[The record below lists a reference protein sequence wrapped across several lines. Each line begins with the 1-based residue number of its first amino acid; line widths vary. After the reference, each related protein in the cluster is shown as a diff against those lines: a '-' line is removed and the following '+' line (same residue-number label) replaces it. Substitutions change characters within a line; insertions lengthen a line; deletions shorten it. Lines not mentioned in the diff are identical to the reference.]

1 MEGAPATVR
10 TVAERIQETLVPLT
24 PGKTPGEVMI
34 EDEQTVGP
42 SVGAQLRWD
51 ALNALFWALV
61 FIIGY
66 VWVRFEL
73 RFALGAVLA
82 LVHDLLFT
90 VGVFSLIGGE
100 ISMGVIAALLTI
112 LGYSINDTIVVF
124 DRVREDMEKSRGRGI
139 KFMSV
144 LNGAINVTLS
154 RTLLTSLTTLF
165 VTVVLAIFGGEAIQ
179 DFAVVLTIGI
189 LVGTYSSIFIAS
201 PVVLLFQNLK
211 VAKALKAEGPSQQD
225 RGGRRRRNTGG
236 GATA

>member
-1 MEGAPATVR
+1 
-10 TVAERIQETLVPLT
+10 
-24 PGKTPGEVMI
+24 
-34 EDEQTVGP
+34 
-42 SVGAQLRWD
+42 
-51 ALNALFWALV
+51 
-61 FIIGY
+61 
-66 VWVRFEL
+66 
-73 RFALGAVLA
+73 
-82 LVHDLLFT
+82 
-90 VGVFSLIGGE
+90 
-100 ISMGVIAALLTI
+100 MGVIAALLTI

-124 DRVREDMEKSRGRGI
+124 DRVCEDMEKSRGRGI
-139 KFMSV
+139 KFISV